1 MMSISQ
7 SVVTVNGT
15 ATMVVAPSIDTQHV
29 ILQNLQPG
37 ETADQLSR
45 HGMVYEITQLFT
57 LTNAG
62 TASFQI
68 TTGNNGAQFQ
78 YYQIDADTSSVQA
91 KLIENATFGT
101 AIAVSAFNVNRNFPD
116 NYTSVLT
123 GATAVSGGTVI
134 ASEFIPAANQGGG
147 ALQIVNVYTLEPNTS
162 YVMQF
167 IDAGGNGTKVNFRL
181 GFSERYNGYNDIWL
195 GGVNNSIRLRG
206 GESVSFDL
214 YAGESIN
221 ASTLGDDCKLSIM
234 RQD

>member
-1 MMSISQ
+1 MSISQ

-29 ILQNLQPG
+29 VLQNLEPG

-45 HGMVYEITQLFT
+45 RGMVYEIGQLFT
-57 LTNAG
+57 LSNNG
-62 TASFQI
+62 TANFQI
-68 TTGNNGAQFQ
+68 TTGPNGAQFQ
-78 YYQIDADTSSVQA
+78 YYQIDADTSSVYA
-91 KLIENATFGT
+91 KLIEGATFGT
-101 AIAVSAFNVNRNFPD
+101 ATAVPAFNVNRNFAD

-134 ASEFIPAANQGGG
+134 ASEFVPSSNKGGG
-147 ALQIVNVYTLEPNTS
+147 ALQIANVYTLEPNTS

-167 IDAGGNGTKVNFRL
+167 VNADGKGTKVNFRL

-206 GESVSFDL
+206 GESISFDL